1 MIKTRQELEALLNTL
16 NIQVFYNHTTQKVQ
30 VSTPYIVYIDTGT
43 NNMFADNETYG
54 EITSYSIIVLNN
66 VRDEQVEN
74 SLKTLLTE
82 NNIPYDIS
90 DIRWNEDI
98 MIWTTQFDIT
108 L

>member
-74 SLKTLLTE
+74 SLKTILTE